1 MTQFLQEYF
10 IYILTLHVLSMTIG
24 LGGATL
30 SDIVFFR
37 FLRDGKVSS
46 KEAEVLHTTKNIIMS
61 VIVIIVLSGIALFF
75 SNTQKYLQSPM
86 FLLKTTITAVVII
99 NGFALHHLIAPHF
112 LRLNLTSIK
121 DSHTRLRRLAF
132 ALGAV
137 SVTSWYSVF
146 FIAMLKTE
154 MPFTYSQGLVIY
166 IVLLILAITASQ
178 IMAERMVRK
187 YMS

>member
-1 MTQFLQEYF
+1 MTL
-10 IYILTLHVLSMTIG
+10 G

-30 SDIVFFR
+30 SDILFFR

-61 VIVIIVLSGIALFF
+61 IIVLIVLSGVALFF
-75 SNTQKYLQSPM
+75 SNTQKYLHSPM
-86 FLLKTTITAVVII
+86 FLLKATITTVVII

-132 ALGAV
+132 ALGAI
-137 SVTSWYSVF
+137 SVTSWYAAF
-146 FIAMLKTE
+146 FVAMLKTE
-154 MPFTYSQGLVIY
+154 MPFSYLQGLSIY
-166 IVLLILAITASQ
+166 IVIVIIAITGSQ
-178 IMAERMVRK
+178 IMADRMTRK
-187 YMS
+187 HSH

>member
-1 MTQFLQEYF
+1 MTQFLQDYF

-30 SDIVFFR
+30 SDILFFR
-37 FLRDGKVSS
+37 FLRDGKVSG
-46 KEAEVLHTTKNIIMS
+46 KEAEILHTTKNIIMS
-61 VIVIIVLSGIALFF
+61 VIVVIVLSGVALFF
-75 SNTQKYLQSPM
+75 SNTQKYLHSPM

-112 LRLNLTSIK
+112 LRLNVTSVK
-121 DSHTRLRRLAF
+121 DSHTRLRSLAF
-132 ALGAV
+132 ALGAI

-154 MPFTYSQGLVIY
+154 MPFSYLQGLSIY
-166 IVLLILAITASQ
+166 IVILIIAITGSQ
-178 IMAERMVRK
+178 IMADRMTRK
-187 YMS
+187 HSH